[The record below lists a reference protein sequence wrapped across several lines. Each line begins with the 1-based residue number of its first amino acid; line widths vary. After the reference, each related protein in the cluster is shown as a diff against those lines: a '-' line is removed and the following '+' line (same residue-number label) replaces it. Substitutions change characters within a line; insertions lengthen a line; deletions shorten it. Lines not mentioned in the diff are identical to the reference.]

1 MKLFVISLLLIICL
15 PSLFADTRPSVHET
29 EDLVMVQTSDGR
41 PVFEYRK
48 KPSEQASIMP
58 PITPARGTS
67 IHSIHPPV
75 KLSPGTMHLITLI
88 STACSLPGPSQ
99 VFGESRLNFGTR
111 RSNSEIFASNGF
123 LGKPKTRNP
132 YPFNLNRSLPQA
144 KIPRKRS

>member
-75 KLSPGTMHLITLI
+75 KLSPGTMHRITLI
-88 STACSLPGPSQ
+88 STACSLPGPSL
-99 VFGESRLNFGTR
+99 VFAISPPSFGIR
-111 RSNSEIFASNGF
+111 KRNWVIFVFTSF
-123 LGKPKTRNP
+123 WVKPK
-132 YPFNLNRSLPQA
+132 
-144 KIPRKRS
+144 PRKLCP